1 MSSYNQTFNLEE
13 AQELRISLSEGEEI
27 SIFVR
32 K

>member
-27 SIFVR
+27 SIYVR